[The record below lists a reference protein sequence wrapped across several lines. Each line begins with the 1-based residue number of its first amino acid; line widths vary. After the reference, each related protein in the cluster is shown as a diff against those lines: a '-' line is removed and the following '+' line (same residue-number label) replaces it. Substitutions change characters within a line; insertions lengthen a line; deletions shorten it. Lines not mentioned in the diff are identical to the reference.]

1 MTIRELAMNLIE
13 HADESPV
20 EKIGLARAAEII
32 GWLDKDSDLP
42 EDLTPE
48 AFMEAFN
55 DILDEYPGG
64 DLDDAD
70 PEKSTLYTAVIEADD
85 GIHLIRKEIADPTGE
100 YEDFEVAMNTKADN
114 LGGELHV
121 IYAQD
126 DIVEDITLE

>member
-1 MTIRELAMNLIE
+1 MTIRELAQNLID

-20 EKIGLARAAEII
+20 KKIDLARAAEII

-48 AFMEAFN
+48 AFMAAFN

-64 DLDDAD
+64 DPDDTE
-70 PEKSTLYTAVIEADD
+70 PTVYTAIIEADD
-85 GIHLIRKEIADPTGE
+85 GIHLIRKAITDPTGE
-100 YEDFEVAMNTKADN
+100 YEDFEIAMENKAND

-121 IYAQD
+121 IYAPED
-126 DIVEDITLE
+126 VVEDTTLE